1 MYEEGW
7 AVDSCYIHLKTL
19 LLVVIVTH
27 HHVVLLLLLFLHH
40 RHAPPVQ
47 CPPFSYFSKYF
58 FKFSSS
64 SCCRCCLLSK
74 TTWTD
79 RRDSVGAL
87 LFLCWWFTQHWTHD
101 APHQSPS
108 TALFVINIFFL
119 NKKKEKEIIMS
130 PFSLTGSSSP
140 ALGSCQLLRVYGL
153 LNRYNVHLFSRQLTA
168 LLRCGI
174 EEWASEWV
182 KNWVCCCSCCPCAV
196 NFMCHGTERHGTND
210 YFNSSPLLFQSTF
223 SFSFRLLMHLLNLII
238 KLYNTNILAR
248 LESIELKSFFFKY
261 FI

>member
-1 MYEEGW
+1 M
-7 AVDSCYIHLKTL
+7 
-19 LLVVIVTH
+19 
-27 HHVVLLLLLFLHH
+27 LLLLF
-40 RHAPPVQ
+40 VIQ
-47 CPPFSYFSKYF
+47 
-58 FKFSSS
+58 
-64 SCCRCCLLSK
+64 

-108 TALFVINIFFL
+108 TAPFVINIFFP
-119 NKKKEKEIIMS
+119 NRKKKEKEIIMS
-130 PFSLTGSSSP
+130 PFSLTGCSSP
-140 ALGSCQLLRVYGL
+140 ALGSCQLLRAYGL

-182 KNWVCCCSCCPCAV
+182 KNWVCCCSCCCPCAV
-196 NFMCHGTERHGTND
+196 YFMCHGTERHGTND
-210 YFNSSPLLFQSTF
+210 YFNSSPLFQSTF

-248 LESIELKSFFFKY
+248 LESIEFKSFFFKY